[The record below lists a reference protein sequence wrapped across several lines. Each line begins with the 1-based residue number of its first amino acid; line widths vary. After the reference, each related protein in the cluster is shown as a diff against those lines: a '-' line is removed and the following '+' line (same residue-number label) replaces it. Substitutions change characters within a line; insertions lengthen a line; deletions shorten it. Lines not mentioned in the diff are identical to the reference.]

1 MKVDPANVRQGAGK
15 VDGAGAD
22 VSKLKAPDS
31 SGAASGLKGFATAGA
46 LPAASDAVKTS
57 LTVVAGRYEQMGVLL
72 RRSADSYEHQ
82 DDKTAVSLTQRV
94 GDGLTSLGDLN
105 AAK

>member
-1 MKVDPANVRQGAGK
+1 MKVDPANVRAGAGK
-15 VDGAGAD
+15 VDGAHAD

-31 SGAASGLKGFATAGA
+31 GGAASGLKDFATAGA

-57 LTVVAGRYEQMGVLL
+57 LTVVAGRYEQMGALL

-82 DDKTAVSLTQRV
+82 DSKTAVSLTQRV

>member
-22 VSKLKAPDS
+22 VSKLKAPDAG
-31 SGAASGLKGFATAGA
+31 GAASGLKGFATAGA
-46 LPAASDAVKTS
+46 LPGATEAVKTS
-57 LTVVAGRYEQMGVLL
+57 LTVVAGRYDQMGALL
-72 RRSADSYEHQ
+72 RRSAEGYEHQ
-82 DDKTAVSLTQRV
+82 DGKTAVSLTQMV